1 MTVAIFG
8 SCVTR
13 DVFEDPALRPSLGHY
28 TARSSVI
35 SAVAPP
41 LPVDE
46 ERVVL
51 DSPFQR
57 RCVLADLHKTF
68 FDSLAEDP
76 PDLLIVDLID
86 ERFDLLAGAGT
97 VVTVSSALQAAG
109 LGENLHPDMRP
120 LRRMSERGCELF
132 AAAAPVFAARVTEI
146 VPPERVILHRAL
158 WSLHYTDGERVHPF
172 PDARLELCRLQNDML
187 DRSYDAL
194 ADAFGAGVETLQ
206 LDPAE
211 HLADAGH
218 RWELEPFHYEA
229 SYNREAA
236 RRLQELYALR

>member
-1 MTVAIFG
+1 MTIAIFG

-41 LPVDE
+41 LPIDE
-46 ERVVL
+46 GRVVL
-51 DSPFQR
+51 DSAFQR

-68 FDSLAEDP
+68 FDSLAADP
-76 PDLLIVDLID
+76 PDLLVVDLID
-86 ERFDLLAGAGT
+86 ERFDLLEGAGT
-97 VVTVSSALQAAG
+97 VITVSSALQAAG
-109 LGENLHPDMRP
+109 LGENLHPGLRP

-132 AAAAPVFAARVTEI
+132 DEAARTFAARAAEI
-146 VPPERVILHRAL
+146 VPPERVVLHRAL
-158 WSLHYTDGERVHPF
+158 WAERYTDGERTHPF
-172 PDARLELCRLQNDML
+172 PQPRLELCRLQNVML
-187 DRSYDAL
+187 DRGYDAL
-194 ADAFGAGVETLQ
+194 ADAFGDGVRTLR

-211 HLADAGH
+211 HLADADH

-229 SYNREAA
+229 SYNHEAA
-236 RRLQELYALR
+236 RRLQELHALR